1 MVSDNIISS
10 FISRY
15 VGVKITDK
23 FFGKKQSDLEVR
35 KNDLITDI
43 YNELCQM
50 HLTLKN
56 VEKVP
61 VLLEKQS
68 RIEEIESKVE
78 REDNN
83 SFFKQIKDTYISFRS
98 TKILLN
104 ETREELSSFREEN
117 TELLCELNERFEQF
131 FEEQELLNNQISSNI
146 KPVSVVSSGGSITA
160 KKLDKDDG
168 SGGGFLSNA
177 LGSLLGGL
185 LGGAGLK
192 GLLGGLASRLAPA
205 ILNPVVGVGVAS
217 TFAGKQLYNLYE
229 EYTKEGGGLELVK
242 DHENFKD
249 KHLKL
254 DKDKK
259 FYEEHVENRGGL
271 LRKLWKLSLPGHI
284 SKFLGF
290 EAMADNE
297 AYIDATNKHSKTIF
311 ENDAFNK
318 RFKEYSNISSKYSL
332 KSLSKEEFKEKFMNG
347 ADWKHDINEFAQVLE
362 QRKQEGLQL
371 RENTRIL
378 QNGIMKDSA
387 LDNTENQRQVV
398 FVDNKT
404 INNNTSNKTKSSS
417 PSPKVL
423 STRNGNNSYNRRVD
437 YDKRF
442 VFAS

>member
-1 MVSDNIISS
+1 MANDNIISS

-50 HLTLKN
+50 HLTLKSA
-56 VEKVP
+56 EKVP

-78 REDNN
+78 RENNN

-131 FEEQELLNNQISSNI
+131 FDRQELLNNQISSSI
-146 KPVSVVSSGGSITA
+146 KPVSVVSSGSITP

-168 SGGGFLSNA
+168 SNGIGGLLSNV

-192 GLLGGLASRLAPA
+192 SLLGGIGGGLLRGAGGLTLRTLPMM
-205 ILNPVVGVGVAS
+205 LNPVVGVAAA
-217 TFAGKQLYNLYE
+217 TAFTGKQLYNLYE
-229 EYTKEGGGLELVK
+229 EYTKEGGHRDLLETHAKRK
-242 DHENFKD
+242 DNLTSEERKR
-249 KHLKL
+249 
-254 DKDKK
+254 
-259 FYEEHVENRGGL
+259 YEEDVENRDRGWGWF
-271 LRKLWKLSLPGHI
+271 KHV
-284 SKFLGF
+284 LGF
-290 EAMADNE
+290 GVNDDAYADIASSDKTHENYLKKSFE
-297 AYIDATNKHSKTIF
+297 RRFEEYNKISIDNGFKGLNRKEF
-311 ENDAFNK
+311 RKEFYRGNDFK
-318 RFKEYSNISSKYSL
+318 RELYNSS
-332 KSLSKEEFKEKFMNG
+332 
-347 ADWKHDINEFAQVLE
+347 LE
-362 QRKQEGLQL
+362 QRKQEGIRL

-387 LDNTENQRQVV
+387 LDNIENQRQVV
-398 FVDNKT
+398 FIDNKT
-404 INNNTSNKTKSSS
+404 INNNNTSNETKSSS